1 MVISTTMTTTY
12 GTIPTSPTPPKLEY
26 ITRGKQ
32 RIKAGLGTRR
42 PWKTMFDLRSLGIP
56 TNGLPEAISRIRVNI
71 SYFRMNYTMVM
82 LLILFLSLLWH
93 PISLI
98 VFVLLM
104 AAWLFFYF
112 LRDQPVILWGRLVD
126 DRLVAVFMA
135 FVTVGLLLLTQA
147 TVNIV
152 VAVCVAVVVVV
163 AHAVFRKTEDL
174 FFEEEE
180 EVIVSVAS

>member
-1 MVISTTMTTTY
+1 MATTY

-42 PWKTMFDLRSLGIP
+42 PWKTMFDIRSLGIP
-56 TNGLPEAISRIRVNI
+56 TGVPEAISRVRVNI

-93 PISLI
+93 PYSLI
-98 VFVLLM
+98 VFVILM

-126 DRLVAVFMA
+126 DRIVVVLMA
-135 FVTVGLLLLTQA
+135 FVTVALLLLTQA

-152 VAVCVAVVVVV
+152 VAVSVAIVVVA

>member
-1 MVISTTMTTTY
+1 MTTTY

-42 PWKTMFDLRSLGIP
+42 PWKTMFDIRSLGIP
-56 TNGLPEAISRIRVNI
+56 ARGLPEAISRIRDNI

-93 PISLI
+93 PYSLI

-112 LRDQPVILWGRLVD
+112 LRDQPVIIWGRLVD
-126 DRLVAVFMA
+126 DRLVVVVMA
-135 FVTVGLLLLTQA
+135 FVTVALLLLTHA

-152 VAVCVAVVVVV
+152 AAVSVAVVVVV
-163 AHAVFRKTEDL
+163 VHAVFRRTEDL

-180 EVIVSVAS
+180 QVIVSVAS

>member
-1 MVISTTMTTTY
+1 MVSTTMTTTY
-12 GTIPTSPTPPKLEY
+12 GTIPTPPKLEY
-26 ITRGKQ
+26 IARGKQ

-42 PWKTMFDLRSLGIP
+42 AWKTMFDLRSLGIP
-56 TNGLPEAISRIRVNI
+56 SNIIPESISRIRVNI
-71 SYFRMNYTMVM
+71 SYFRMNYTMVL

-104 AAWLFFYF
+104 AAWLFLYF

-126 DRLVAVFMA
+126 DRLVVVLMA
-135 FVTVGLLLLTQA
+135 FVTVALLLLTHA

-152 VAVCVAVVVVV
+152 VAVFVALLVVLV
-163 AHAVFRKTEDL
+163 HAVFRKTEDL
-174 FFEEEE
+174 LFEEEE